1 MRKVLPSVA
10 TVMLAMI
17 CLMCATPQE
26 SMAQK
31 QVEKYDNGNKK
42 YQGKLEDGVKIGT
55 HKYWHENGELKLQE
69 KYSRTGILVAVKE
82 WDENG
87 ELLRDEKPEEVL
99 EKLRVE
105 QFNNIRWWT
114 TDGGVGI
121 HKTKGENAIDLAPT
135 AREYTVHYVIYLE
148 NGKEVE
154 SSIRKNA
161 PLPINLDAGGMIDG
175 FLYGLKQFKEGE
187 RGFMKIPS
195 RLGYGAQASSN
206 IPAHSTLIF
215 QVIVLKAE

>member
-1 MRKVLPSVA
+1 MSL
-10 TVMLAMI
+10 
-17 CLMCATPQE
+17 
-26 SMAQK
+26 AQK
-31 QVEKYDNGNKK
+31 QVEKYANGNKK
-42 YQGKLEDGVKIGT
+42 YQGKLDDGVKVGT
-55 HKYWHENGELKLQE
+55 HKHWHENGELKLQE
-69 KYSRTGILVAVKE
+69 KYSSTGILVAVKE

-87 ELLRDEKPEEVL
+87 ELLRDDKPEEAL

-105 QFNNIRWWT
+105 QFKSIRWWT
-114 TDGGVGI
+114 TEGGVSI
-121 HKTKGENAIDLAPT
+121 HKTKGENAIDLEPVE
-135 AREYTVHYVIYLE
+135 REYLVHYVIYLE

-154 SSIRKNA
+154 SSIRRNS

-175 FLYGLKQFKEGE
+175 FLYGLKQFKTGE